1 MSKFYENNFTDLI
14 YKYIPIVLLF
24 VSVLNEFDFNNL
36 GFVYFSFNFSY
47 ILIFYY
53 SLKKSESLGY
63 IYIFIAG
70 LFNDVVIGTPIGL
83 SSLMY
88 LILCGAAAYLRN
100 ITLRPSL
107 IKDSIFFLITILII
121 NSLLF
126 IILSFIFGL
135 EFNYFQQSINIIW
148 TFLLYFLFSNL
159 FNFFEKNII
168 GRANARWR
176 FWRKKNSNH

>member
-1 MSKFYENNFTDLI
+1 MRKIYKNNFINII

-24 VSVLNEFDFNNL
+24 ISVLNEFDFNNL

-53 SLKKSESLGY
+53 SIKKSESLGY
-63 IYIFIAG
+63 INIFIAG
-70 LFNDVVIGTPIGL
+70 LFNDVVMGTPIGL

-121 NSLLF
+121 NSLLL
-126 IILSFIFGL
+126 IILSFIFDFK
-135 EFNYFQQSINIIW
+135 FNYSQQFINIIW
-148 TFLLYFLFSNL
+148 TFLLYFLFSNI
-159 FNFFEKNII
+159 FNFFENHLL
-168 GRANARWR
+168 GRNNAR
-176 FWRKKNSNH
+176 

>member
-1 MSKFYENNFTDLI
+1 MNKIVQNNFIFRL
-14 YKYIPIVLLF
+14 YKYTPKILLF
-24 VSVLNEFDFNNL
+24 ISVLNEFDLNNL
-36 GFVYFSFNFSY
+36 GMKYFSFNFSY

-70 LFNDVVIGTPIGL
+70 LFNDVLVGTPIGL

-88 LILCGAAAYLRN
+88 LLLCGAAAYLRN

-126 IILSFIFGL
+126 LGLNFIFNYDL
-135 EFNYFQQSINIIW
+135 NYFDQIINITW
-148 TFLLYFLFSNL
+148 TFILYFLFSNL
-159 FNFFEKNII
+159 FDIFEIYFLGSK
-168 GRANARWR
+168 NAR
-176 FWRKKNSNH
+176 

>member
-1 MSKFYENNFTDLI
+1 MTELRNKNFIRKILAQIPLI
-14 YKYIPIVLLF
+14 ILF
-24 VSVLNEFDFNNL
+24 ISVLNNHDFNYL
-36 GFVYFSFNFSY
+36 GLKYFSFNFSY

-53 SLKKSESLGY
+53 SLKKSESLGN

-70 LFNDVVIGTPIGL
+70 LFNDVVVGTPIGL

-107 IKDSIFFLITILII
+107 VKDSIFFLITILII

-126 IILSFIFGL
+126 ITLNFIFNYQL
-135 EFNYFQQSINIIW
+135 NYFDQMINTAY
-148 TFLLYFLFSNL
+148 TFVLYFLFSNI
-159 FNFFEKNII
+159 FDIFENYFV
-168 GRANARWR
+168 GNSNAR
-176 FWRKKNSNH
+176 

>member
-1 MSKFYENNFTDLI
+1 MTELKNKKFFKKILSQIPLI
-14 YKYIPIVLLF
+14 LLF
-24 VSVLNEFDFNNL
+24 ISVLNNFDFNYL
-36 GFVYFSFNFSY
+36 GLKYFSFNFSY

-53 SLKKSESLGY
+53 SLKKSEGLGY

-70 LFNDVVIGTPIGL
+70 LFNDVVLGTPIGL

-107 IKDSIFFLITILII
+107 VKDSIFFLITILII

-126 IILSFIFGL
+126 IVLNLI
-135 EFNYFQQSINIIW
+135 FNYELDYFNQIINIIY
-148 TFLLYFLFSNL
+148 TFLFYFLFSGL
-159 FNFFEKNII
+159 FNFSEAFFLGKVNV
-168 GRANARWR
+168 R
-176 FWRKKNSNH
+176 

>member
-1 MSKFYENNFTDLI
+1 MSKFYKNNFTNLI

-24 VSVLNEFDFNNL
+24 VSVLNELDFNNF

-88 LILCGAAAYLRN
+88 LILCGAGAYLRN

-107 IKDSIFFLITILII
+107 IKDGIFFLITILII

-126 IILSFIFGL
+126 IILNFIFGL
-135 EFNYFQQSINIIW
+135 EFNYFQKFINIIW

-159 FNFFEKNII
+159 FDFFEKNII
-168 GRANARWR
+168 GRTNDR
-176 FWRKKNSNH
+176 

>member
-1 MSKFYENNFTDLI
+1 MVEFRNKNLI
-14 YKYIPIVLLF
+14 NKIFSQIPLILLF
-24 VSVLNEFDFNNL
+24 ISVLNNHDFNYL
-36 GFVYFSFNFSY
+36 GLKYFSFNFSY

-70 LFNDVVIGTPIGL
+70 LINDVVIGTPIGL

-88 LILCGAAAYLRN
+88 LMLCGAAAYLRN

-107 IKDSIFFLITILII
+107 IKDCIFFLITILII
-121 NSLLF
+121 NSLLS
-126 IILSFIFGL
+126 IILNFIFDFKL
-135 EFNYFQQSINIIW
+135 DYYEQLINIIW

-159 FNFFEKNII
+159 FDFFEHRLA
-168 GRANARWR
+168 GRNNAR
-176 FWRKKNSNH
+176 